1 MLSVAGAFIWT
12 SRYNH
17 DHNDHNDHN
26 DHDDHNDHNDHDDH
40 LDVDEPALVAADVLP
55 AGAPL
60 RGPRGQPHVL
70 AGLHLAAAQHGH
82 NTAAL
87 RPLELQTN
95 ILEDY
100 AKFYN
105 HGEDPYY

>member
-12 SRYNH
+12 SRYND
-17 DHNDHNDHN
+17 DHNDHNN
-26 DHDDHNDHNDHDDH
+26 HNDHDDH

-95 ILEDY
+95 IREDY

>member
-12 SRYNH
+12 SRYND
-17 DHNDHNDHN
+17 DHNDHNDHD

-70 AGLHLAAAQHGH
+70 AGLHLAAAQHAH
-82 NTAAL
+82 NTATRAS
-87 RPLELQTN
+87 N
-95 ILEDY
+95 
-100 AKFYN
+100 K
-105 HGEDPYY
+105 G

>member
-1 MLSVAGAFIWT
+1 MFISIYLRTHLVALLVRVSPVDAERGGGLPWT

-17 DHNDHNDHN
+17 DHNDHN

-70 AGLHLAAAQHGH
+70 AGLHLWQHNMVTTLPPSVH
-82 NTAAL
+82 
-87 RPLELQTN
+87 
-95 ILEDY
+95 
-100 AKFYN
+100 
-105 HGEDPYY
+105 